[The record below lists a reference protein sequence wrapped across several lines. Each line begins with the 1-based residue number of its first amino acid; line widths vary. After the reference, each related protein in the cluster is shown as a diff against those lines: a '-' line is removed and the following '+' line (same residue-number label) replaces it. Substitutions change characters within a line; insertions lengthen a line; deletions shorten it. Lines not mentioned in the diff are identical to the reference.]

1 MKRQL
6 SAPSY
11 IPPPSPEALLR
22 CIVWLEGMD
31 EEVINHISFLAEIK
45 VFDIGDTIVRQGD
58 ETDGLY
64 LIISGLVKV
73 RHVAMAKTS

>member
-11 IPPPSPEALLR
+11 IPPPSPEVLLR
-22 CIVWLEGMD
+22 SVVWLEEMN
-31 EEVINHISFLAEIK
+31 EEVIDYIANIAEENI
-45 VFDIGDTIVRQGD
+45 FDGGETVVRQGD
-58 ETDGLY
+58 KTDGMY

-73 RHVAMAKTS
+73 CISRYCI